1 MTCHH
6 INHTGYL
13 KPIAVMI
20 SLLLLMFST
29 ATAAGPGS
37 RLSDSA
43 AAEQA
48 FVHYV
53 EPGTKAD
60 NTLINKVYTTDS
72 LPIIVRLR
80 DADLP
85 YGIFADRTAKRAEVI
100 HRLQDSILDDLHALT
115 ALNATEMQV
124 KRFSMIPA
132 IALLVDAA
140 GLDALLENPAV
151 IDIVEDEL
159 LDPMLHDSVQLIGA
173 DPGGS
178 FNGFTGQDMAVAI
191 LDTGVDKY
199 HPMLNGKVVSE
210 ACYSSNNPDGGV
222 SSLCPRGATTSTAV
236 NSGLNCDAS
245 INACAHGTIVA
256 GIAVG
261 NGDADDEISGVAKH
275 ASLISIQVFSRFEN
289 NCGSMPAP
297 CARAYTS
304 DVMKGLERVYAL
316 RSTHAIA
323 SVNLSLGG
331 GAYETFCDTSAYKPI
346 IDSLRAAGI
355 ATVISSGNGGLT
367 NALSSPACVSSAI
380 SVGSTT
386 KADEVSPFSNSADFL
401 SLLAPG
407 TSIRTSAPGGYGTGS
422 GTSLSAPHVAG
433 AWAVLKQARPEAGV
447 GELLQALQ
455 SGGVP
460 VIDTRTGAG
469 NRVTP
474 RINVLSALDEL
485 GALGGC
491 KTDDDCSEPTPFCEE
506 GICVECV
513 DETDC
518 DDDGL
523 FCSGEPQCFAGS
535 CVFSGNPCSGDTS
548 VCDETFDRCVE
559 CLNNSDC
566 NDTIFCNGVET
577 CIDEMCISGTAP
589 CGDDP
594 DLPYCYEGGESC
606 VECTQN
612 AHCPAGHHCVGSV
625 CTARGTLH
633 IARANVKAGKFR
645 GADSMK
651 FSGLLSATAA
661 DLNTAMGGSITL
673 SIEADTI
680 PDPAETTFRFPVND
694 LTFKK
699 GKYKSPKFKP
709 ENKTDPVV
717 QLAFDT
723 NKGRLNFSSK
733 NLDLTGVGCPITI
746 RIEFGDFAAVA
757 TLTADIVNGK
767 KPCPPE
773 LMMGVL
779 DRLSVEQ
786 TQAKKGSAAGS
797 DSLRLSGIFTV
808 EGALNPDLPVVLT
821 LGSDTFSLAADEFDE
836 KNGSYMCKK
845 CDSGNG
851 FVTAKFDTEKC
862 RFSIRINDAD
872 ISGSGKITFE
882 KDIFGNSLQTR
893 ITLPPEF

>member
-6 INHTGYL
+6 INHTGCIKL
-13 KPIAVMI
+13 TAVLI
-20 SLLLLMFST
+20 SLVVLLFST
-29 ATAAGPGS
+29 ASAANPYS
-37 RLSDSA
+37 SLSDSA

-53 EPGTKAD
+53 EPDTKAD
-60 NTLINKVYTTDS
+60 NALIHKVYTTDS
-72 LPIIVRLR
+72 LPVIVRLR

-85 YGIFADRTAKRAEVI
+85 YGIFADRTAKRVEVI
-100 HRLQDSILDDLHALT
+100 HSLQDSLLDDLHALT
-115 ALNATEMQV
+115 AFNATEQQV

-159 LDPMLHDSVQLIGA
+159 LDAVLHDSVPLIGA
-173 DPGGS
+173 DPDGS
-178 FNGFTGQDMAVAI
+178 FNGFTGQGMAVAI
-191 LDTGVDKY
+191 LDTGIDKH
-199 HPMLNGKVVSE
+199 HPILNGKVVSE

-222 SSLCPRGATTSTAV
+222 SSLCPGSATTSTAV

-245 INACAHGTIVA
+245 ISSCEHGTIVA

-261 NGDADDEISGVAKH
+261 NGDAADEISGVAKH
-275 ASLISIQVFSRFEN
+275 ADLIAIQVFSRFEN
-289 NCGSMPAP
+289 NCGSIPAP

-304 DVMKGLERVYAL
+304 DVIKGLERVYTL
-316 RSTHAIA
+316 RSTHAISA
-323 SVNLSLGG
+323 VNLSLGG
-331 GAYETFCDTSAYKPI
+331 GAYEAFCDTSSYKPI
-346 IDSLRAAGI
+346 IDSLRAVGI

-386 KADEVSPFSNSADFL
+386 KADEVSSFSNSADFL

-407 TSIRTSAPGGYGTGS
+407 TSIRTSSPGGYGTGS

-460 VIDTRTGAG
+460 VLDTRSGAD

-485 GALGGC
+485 DALDGC
-491 KTDDDCSEPTPFCEE
+491 ETDGDCSEPTPFCEE
-506 GICVECV
+506 GMCVECV
-513 DETDC
+513 DATDC

-523 FCSGEPQCFAGS
+523 FCSGEPQCFAGA
-535 CVFSGNPCSGDTS
+535 CVFSGTPCSGDAS
-548 VCDETFDRCVE
+548 VCDETLDRCVE
-559 CLNNSDC
+559 CRNNSDC

-577 CIDEMCISGTAP
+577 CVAEMCISGTAP

-594 DLPYCYEGGESC
+594 DLPYCYEGGDPC

-625 CTARGTLH
+625 CTARGTMH

-651 FSGLLSATAA
+651 FSGFLSATAA
-661 DLNTAMGGSITL
+661 DLNAAMGDSITL

-680 PDPAETTFRFPVND
+680 PDPAETTFTFEINAE
-694 LTFKK
+694 TFKK
-699 GKYKSPKFKP
+699 GKYKSPKIKP
-709 ENKTDPVV
+709 AYKTDPVV
-717 QLAFDT
+717 TLAFDT
-723 NKGRLNFSSK
+723 KKGGLKFSSK
-733 NLDLTGVGCPITI
+733 NLDLTGVGCPITV
-746 RIEFGDFAAVA
+746 RIEFGDYAAVA
-757 TLTADIVNGK
+757 TLTEDSVNGK
-767 KPCPPE
+767 KPCPPA

-779 DRLSVEQ
+779 DRLSIEK

-797 DSLRLSGIFTV
+797 DSLRISGIFTV

-821 LGSDTFSLAADEFDE
+821 LGPDTFSLEADEFDE
-836 KNGSYMCKK
+836 KNGSYMCKNV
-845 CDSGNG
+845 DSGNG
-851 FVTAKFDTEKC
+851 FVTAKFDAEKSM
-862 RFSIRINDAD
+862 FSIRINNAD
-872 ISGSGKITFE
+872 ISGSGNVTFSKE
-882 KDIFGNSLQTR
+882 LFGNSLQTR